1 MEQFAWYGIH
11 DIHQRHPFLLP
22 THQPVVAELKNIES
36 IFEIFQEAF
45 EGNHISAKAL
55 CYNLHVECI
64 GLILIAEGLG
74 QSGDSSKPT
83 AIPDK
88 YITEAVLR
96 YKERLAMALKI
107 NEMETDAVRFL
118 QKFLLNLYNLCRELR
133 RQKMYDLAVF
143 TIEEALTQVWALI
156 QILSLLTFLT
166 DTEFAILVISFKVYS
181 SVFFFQISMKLLC

>member
-1 MEQFAWYGIH
+1 MSFGGSLALNIYLSGTSLQTTDDKGFGSLIEQFAWYGIH
-11 DIHQRHPFLLP
+11 DLHQRHPFLLP

-74 QSGDSSKPT
+74 QSRDSSKPT

-96 YKERLAMALKI
+96 YKERLAMAFKIRLK
-107 NEMETDAVRFL
+107 T
-118 QKFLLNLYNLCRELR
+118 
-133 RQKMYDLAVF
+133 
-143 TIEEALTQVWALI
+143 AL
-156 QILSLLTFLT
+156 F
-166 DTEFAILVISFKVYS
+166 ISPHLFP
-181 SVFFFQISMKLLC
+181 